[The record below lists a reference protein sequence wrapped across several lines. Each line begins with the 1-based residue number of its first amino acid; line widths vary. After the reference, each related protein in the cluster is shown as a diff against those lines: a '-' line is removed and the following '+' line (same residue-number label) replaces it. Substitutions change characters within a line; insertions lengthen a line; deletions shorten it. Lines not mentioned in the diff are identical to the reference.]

1 MPVHRMFFLMVIS
14 CLGIILTPGEQKKPT
29 PTPIPQNATGA
40 VTQQQQKQP
49 VTPIQPRKAGQPPE
63 IALAEKNKA
72 HVRRVFDDLFN
83 GGRYEFIEQIYAKG
97 CPIHFGNRNTRLE
110 QAVAE
115 GKGWKSAAPD
125 LAMTVERI
133 DTERDFVVV
142 DWIARGTN
150 TGKGNG
156 VPATGK
162 KVVIRGNSRFRVAN
176 GKIVEV
182 WNNFDHDEIFRQLG
196 VPPKLGEL
204 YDGAQDFFYALN
216 YVFAGDKAG
225 TSAQSN

>member
-1 MPVHRMFFLMVIS
+1 MFFLMVIS
-14 CLGIILTPGEQKKPT
+14 CLGIILAPEEQKKPT
-29 PTPIPQNATGA
+29 PTPVPQNATGA
-40 VTQQQQKQP
+40 VPQQQQKQP
-49 VTPIQPRKAGQPPE
+49 VAPNQTRPGLPGQPQ

-83 GGRYEFIEQIYAKG
+83 RGRYEFIEQIYAKG
-97 CPIHFGNRNTRLE
+97 CPVHFGNRNTRLE

-125 LAMTVERI
+125 LEMTVERI

-182 WNNFDHDEIFRQLG
+182 WNNFDRDEIFRQLG

-204 YDGAQDFFYALN
+204 YDDAQDFLYALN
-216 YVFAGDKAG
+216 YVFAKDKAG
-225 TSAQSN
+225 ISASN